1 MTLEEAIKTALDYEN
16 RIRDLYRECAEQT
29 KDPTGKKIF
38 RALADDEQRHV
49 DYLNHKLEEW
59 RTSGTVTPE
68 HLASAIPPKQVIEKE
83 AARLRVRMATD
94 DRGLKQQMLSKAL
107 KLEIETSD
115 FYRQM
120 VAQLPAEGQNC
131 VRPLSR
137 DREQPYRRRAVRAR
151 LLWPFRILVR
161 LRGVRHGSGLIK
173 YFSETVIDFR
183 SINHQRSKNV
193 DRPMEA

>member
-16 RIRDLYRECAEQT
+16 RIRDLYREGAEQT

-49 DYLNHKLEEW
+49 DYLNHKLEQW
-59 RTSGTVTPE
+59 RTTGAITSE
-68 HLASAIPPKQVIEKE
+68 HLASAIPPKQAIEKE
-83 AARLRVRMATD
+83 TARLRSRMATD

-120 VAQLPAEGQNC
+120 VAQLPPEGQN
-131 VRPLSR
+131 LFSR
-137 DREQPYRRRAVRAR
+137 FLEIESNHIDAVQFELDYYGR
-151 LLWPFRILVR
+151 
-161 LRGVRHGSGLIK
+161 SG
-173 YFSETVIDFR
+173 YWFDFEEF
-183 SINHQRSKNV
+183 
-193 DRPMEA
+193 DMEAG